1 MIFLNI
7 VINELSENNFEQYN
21 IEEFLFKMI
30 KECYNLDYVP
40 EYHKDINQTYC
51 VEKCSNISHRGVQCG
66 VWCESAVMRLLRG
79 DGVELSVD
87 AADDGLWSG

>member
-1 MIFLNI
+1 MIFAVLPSKKSLANYLLKGHLLI
-7 VINELSENNFEQYN
+7 LKSLSNRKFAS
-21 IEEFLFKMI
+21 
-30 KECYNLDYVP
+30 
-40 EYHKDINQTYC
+40 
-51 VEKCSNISHRGVQCG
+51 KCSNISHRGVQCG